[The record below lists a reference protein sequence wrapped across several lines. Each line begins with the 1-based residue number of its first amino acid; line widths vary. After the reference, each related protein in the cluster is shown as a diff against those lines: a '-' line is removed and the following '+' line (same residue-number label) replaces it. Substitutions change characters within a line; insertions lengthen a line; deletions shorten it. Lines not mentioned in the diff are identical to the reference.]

1 MKRQNDKIKFNFNR
15 LKANEVILFLSNKD
29 KGISKMRLLKFLF
42 FADLYHLQKFG
53 RPIVGDRYV
62 AMVRGP
68 VLSEVY
74 NMIKRSGKDYDV
86 EKNTIFPKRQ
96 ADLNEFSKSDI
107 EALEYAFNQYSQ
119 YETEK
124 LSELTH
130 KEKCWLNAVDREP
143 KSKNAEILWED
154 MINDP
159 EILEELKENSR
170 IMVI

>member
-1 MKRQNDKIKFNFNR
+1 MTRQENKIEFNFNR

-42 FADLYHLQKFG
+42 FADLYHLQKYG

-62 AMVRGP
+62 AMIKGP

-74 NMIKRSGKDYDV
+74 NMIKHSRKDYEV
-86 EKNTIFPKRQ
+86 EENIIFPKRE

-119 YETEK
+119 YTTEE
-124 LSELTH
+124 LSNLTH
-130 KEKCWLNAVDREP
+130 KEKCWINAINREP
-143 KSKNAEILWED
+143 KSKNSKILWED
-154 MINDP
+154 MIDDP
-159 EILEELKENSR
+159 EILYDLRENSR